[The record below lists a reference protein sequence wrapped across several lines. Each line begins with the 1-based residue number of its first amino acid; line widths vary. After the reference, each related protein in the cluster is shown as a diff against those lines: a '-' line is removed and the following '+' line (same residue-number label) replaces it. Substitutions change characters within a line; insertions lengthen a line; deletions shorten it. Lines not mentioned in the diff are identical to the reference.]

1 MSNIDWT
8 DAQKKAIETRDTGI
22 VVSAAAGSG
31 KTTVL
36 IERLSQLLLDE
47 NKKIPAEKLLAVT
60 FTNKAA
66 AQMREKLNKA
76 IDKEISRCFASPEER
91 VSEKSSWLLEQKDNL
106 QFARVSTIN
115 SFCLDFVKDNIE
127 RFDFQSGLKILDEA
141 NEKMIFENAREQAI
155 EELCQKN
162 ADLYGRLC
170 RSFGAHTIKL
180 NGIIRSLYIFFR
192 TIPFREEWITNAKSL
207 YSDEEQINKQIS
219 VFRSGTREKL
229 DNMQLLLNALES
241 LTMKISVYPQAAS
254 FSKALSSNF
263 DILREQIGDLVG
275 SFEAQDLDR
284 FLSLASPRV
293 RKPSLK
299 SNKMI
304 QAMEIGERS
313 QLEDMATQAA
323 DMIAE
328 INSTVKELKDDGVLT
343 DRQIKDNIN
352 DVLEVFD
359 ILSDLVSRIE
369 EIMYEVKIEKN
380 AVDFSDV
387 EMMTKDLLVEYK
399 NGEIVRTPLCEDI
412 RQSGIYK
419 IITIDEFQDVNDL
432 QEMIFRA
439 LSNGKDLSHMGDN
452 VFVVGDIKQAIYRF
466 RQTNPELFS
475 KTVVDA
481 NKGYDD
487 LLPVILQENF
497 RSRQGII
504 DFVNSVFTPIMTEKM
519 GGVDYDD
526 TQKLKFGAQEYPQL
540 PELDGEKCVE
550 MLLVDRHDSFDRSDF
565 SEEYYLIAQKI
576 RKILAPG
583 SGYLVWDKDTKAMR
597 QCRAGDIC
605 ILMMKN
611 KHITQM
617 SKALEAFGLKT
628 RSQDSEGYIRSSEI
642 TLILSILRVIDNP
655 LNDIAMAS
663 MLMSP
668 VFGFSASD
676 MLVMHEKRCKNQGR
690 TINGLYTVLS
700 NAHLTY
706 IGKKTEDFEYEPIL
720 NDYPD
725 LQKKCSKTYEA
736 IERFIFRSMSSDL
749 ERLIRYIYDSTEL
762 LSVTSVYL
770 DSEKKRANLLLFLQ
784 YARDYEQSGGDG
796 VAGFLRF
803 IDSVYSNDNAF
814 KQSGKITAS
823 GDSVNVM
830 TYHASKG
837 LEFPYVFLCDLVYSK
852 NSGSESIYMHHKVS
866 DDPLDVDSFAFE
878 TADTIQDM
886 IRTNIYFKDMQ
897 DKSVLEDR
905 SEKLRLFYVGCTR
918 AKEKLFLSLSPKCN
932 GNTKAQTGRNN
943 VKSIFKQA
951 CECDDADR
959 LEKLVSQCDNMLYW
973 LMCGLSRFCIGKDF
987 ARWLNGEYDPENEKA
1002 SDEAEDFEFQ
1012 VCDIRKPKI
1021 NAVLDFLT
1029 TDTDEGTLADEI
1041 TEETEDSALIEKL
1054 TGIYEHDKEMK
1065 LIFSEQ
1071 AMLPSKLTVTEIV
1084 REENEKRSIK
1094 DADASGNEDF
1104 VIQINPDFFPSL
1116 PKLDDD
1122 PRFTAAERGTFT
1134 HKFMEVANYPNAQI
1148 SVKNELQRLVDKGY
1162 FTPAEASGVYVNR
1175 LEAFFGS
1182 DFYKRISLSDEILR
1196 EKKFLVAMKDTSLAE
1211 KYSDITGHDSM
1222 LQGIADCVFKE
1233 DDGYV
1238 VVDYKTDNFR
1248 SVNDM
1253 DKYKVQLELYKAAL
1267 EVVLGSNN
1275 TDGTVNRATIK
1286 SCYIYSFKLGI
1297 GKEFKL

>member
-1 MSNIDWT
+1 MNSIEWT
-8 DAQKKAIETRDTGI
+8 AAQQKAIETRDKGI

-76 IDKEISRCFASPEER
+76 IDKEIARCFASPEER
-91 VSEKSSWLLEQKDNL
+91 VSEKSRWLLEQKDNL

-141 NEKMIFENAREQAI
+141 NEKMMFENARDQAT
-155 EELCQKN
+155 EELCKKN
-162 ADLYGRLC
+162 KDAYGRLC
-170 RSFGAHTIKL
+170 NSFGAHSIKL
-180 NGIIRSLYIFFR
+180 NTIIRSLYVFLR
-192 TIPFREEWITNAKSL
+192 TIPFREEWISNAKGL
-207 YSDEEQINKQIS
+207 YSNDDFIS
-219 VFRSGTREKL
+219 KHIEDFRSGIKDKL
-229 DNMQLLLNALES
+229 DYILSLINALEP
-241 LTMKISVYPQAAS
+241 LAMKISVYPQAAS
-254 FSKALSSNF
+254 FSKTLSSDLDIIRNQINELVKSF
-263 DILREQIGDLVG
+263 DEQD
-275 SFEAQDLDR
+275 FDR
-284 FLSLASPRV
+284 FLSLASPQV

-299 SNKMI
+299 SNKMLD
-304 QAMEIGERS
+304 AMEIGERS
-313 QLEDMATQAA
+313 QLEDMAAQSASI
-323 DMIAE
+323 IAE
-328 INSTVKELKDDGVLT
+328 INSTIKELKTDGVLT
-343 DRQIKDNIN
+343 DKQIRDNIN

-359 ILSDLVSRIE
+359 ILAGLVSRIE
-369 EIMYEVKIEKN
+369 EIMHEVKVEKN

-387 EMMTKDLLVEYK
+387 EMMTKDLLVEFK
-399 NGEIVRTPLCEDI
+399 DGDIVRTALCEDI

-419 IITIDEFQDVNDL
+419 IITIDEFQDVNNL
-432 QEMIFRA
+432 QEIIFRA

-481 NKGYDD
+481 NKGYED
-487 LLPVILQENF
+487 LMPVILQENF

-504 DFVNSVFTPIMTEKM
+504 DFVNNVFTPIMSKKM
-519 GGVDYDD
+519 GGVDYNDS
-526 TQKLKFGAQEYPQL
+526 QKLKFGAEQYPQQ
-540 PELDGEKCVE
+540 PEFDGANCVE
-550 MLLVDRHDSFDRSDF
+550 MLLVDRHDTFDRSGF
-565 SEEYYLIAQKI
+565 SEEYYLIARKI
-576 RKILAPG
+576 RKILAPE
-583 SGYLVWDKDTKAMR
+583 SGYLVWDKDMKSMR
-597 QCRAGDIC
+597 PCRAGDIC

-611 KHITQM
+611 KSITQM
-617 SKALEAFGLKT
+617 SKALESFGLKT
-628 RSQDSEGYIRSSEI
+628 RSQDTEGYLKSSEI

-676 MLVMHEKRCKNQGR
+676 MLLIHQKRCKNQGK
-690 TINGLYTVLS
+690 TINGIYTVLS
-700 NAHLTY
+700 TAHLTY
-706 IGKKTEDFEYEPIL
+706 IGKKTEDFEYEPIF
-720 NDYPD
+720 NDNPK

-803 IDSVYSNDNAF
+803 IDSVYNNDSAF
-814 KQSGKITAS
+814 KQSGKITSS

-852 NSGSESIYMHHKVS
+852 NSSSENIYMHHKVS
-866 DDPLDVDSFAFE
+866 EDPQDVDSFAFE
-878 TADTIQDM
+878 TSDTIRD
-886 IRTNIYFKDMQ
+886 IIKTNILFKDMH

-918 AKEKLFLSLSPKCN
+918 AKEKLFLSMSPKCN
-932 GNTKAQTGRNN
+932 GNIKAQTGRNTVKN
-943 VKSIFKQA
+943 VYRQA
-951 CECDDADR
+951 CNCADAIQM
-959 LEKLVSQCDNMLYW
+959 EKLVAECDNMLYW
-973 LMCGLSRFCIGKDF
+973 LMCGLSGFNMGKEF
-987 ARWLNGEYDPENEKA
+987 AQWLNGDYDLENDKLA
-1002 SDEAEDFEFQ
+1002 DEAETFEFL
-1012 VCDIRKPKI
+1012 VCDPRKPKI
-1021 NAVLDFLT
+1021 NAVMEFLT
-1029 TDTDEGTLADEI
+1029 TDDEDTLVIDEK
-1041 TEETEDSALIEKL
+1041 TEETEDEALVDKL
-1054 TGIYEHDKEMK
+1054 AEIYENDKMLK
-1065 LIFSEQ
+1065 KSSSGQ

-1084 REENEKRSIK
+1084 REENEKKAIENAHKS
-1094 DADASGNEDF
+1094 DDPDF
-1104 VIQINPDFFPSL
+1104 AIQIDPDFFPSL
-1116 PKLDDD
+1116 PKLDDGSKLT
-1122 PRFTAAERGTFT
+1122 PAEKGTFT
-1134 HKFMEVANYPNAQI
+1134 HKFMEVANYTNAQI
-1148 SVKNELQRLVDKGY
+1148 SVKNELQRLVDNGY
-1162 FTPAEASGVYVNR
+1162 FTPTEASGVYVNR
-1175 LEAFFGS
+1175 LEAFFNS
-1182 DFYKRISLSDEILR
+1182 DFYRRIDQSDEVHR
-1196 EKKFLVAMKDTSLAE
+1196 EKKFLVAMKDTSLGK
-1211 KYSDITGHDSM
+1211 KYSDITGDEGM

-1238 VVDYKTDNFR
+1238 IVDYKTDNFQ
-1248 SVNDM
+1248 SINDM
-1253 DKYKVQLELYKAAL
+1253 DKYTLQLELYKAAL
-1267 EVVLGSNN
+1267 EVVLGNN
-1275 TDGTVNRATIK
+1275 NSDGTIDKATIK
-1286 SCYIYSFKLGI
+1286 SCYIYSFKLGM
-1297 GKEFKL
+1297 GKEYKF